1 MIFKKVVGRSCFIA
15 TSFKILLNVLVLLQF
30 VFSRLV
36 SSLLQCAKLMQLL
49 QTTEKK
55 AEQQAEQVWLV

>member
-1 MIFKKVVGRSCFIA
+1 MFG
-15 TSFKILLNVLVLLQF
+15 
-30 VFSRLV
+30 RLV